1 MMASEDTGKPAH
13 NIDSCDTECASPHF
27 TRASEDTGKPAHNI
41 DSCDTE
47 GAPEDAG
54 RPAPNIDSGVTEC
67 KRLVIPTEKGRQYFA
82 DSCET
87 YKRKLNDLVSH
98 LDTYARLTSET
109 ITAWPR
115 LQKVETSQRLSEIF
129 SKFQNLSDEYLNF
142 LARHNTE
149 ESALEQ
155 SHHSYLRKT
164 YADRVSTYTLL
175 LSVRDN
181 DRISQGSVCSGKS
194 RSKSC
199 RSTGSAASV
208 STLVDKRM
216 KAEAARARLQ
226 FIRRETELQCSA
238 AAIQANMNELAA
250 YKEVA
255 VAEAELSVIN
265 DEVSDTR
272 THFSDTNT
280 HFSSS
285 PHQTYIKP
293 RHSTPGD
300 AAPPTQLP
308 LYSDIP
314 ASEVT
319 RPGLVGS
326 PVAQQF
332 VPASCVEQ
340 VMHQSHSVPVP
351 PIDNSDISGTQVTQ
365 LIRQGVVSNPA
376 SLQFVPGF
384 HVDQV
389 LHQSQH
395 ASVAP
400 VDRANIFVPQMTPLI
415 RPGVV
420 SNPVS
425 QQFVPIS
432 HEKHAVHPSH
442 DAPVPLVNKGQ
453 PLPSIS
459 ELPGVTGVHTQ
470 HAPVSSQGHGQPF
483 PSVGGLI
490 GASGDQSQHVL
501 YDFTRLLLKKDLV
514 TKMEAFDDKPEH
526 FATWKAG
533 FHRTVYELGVTP
545 PEEQDLLVKWLG
557 PSSSGEARSIRSS
570 HAHDPVAGCRAIW
583 ARLEE
588 RYGAPEK
595 VEASIKQKLEAL
607 GTVGNQDPEALYRL
621 VDILGEIEAFKTNP
635 LYRNLLAY
643 YDSSSGVS
651 PIVTKLPYN
660 LQDKWTTRAFQYK
673 QRHQVPYPPFSF
685 FANFVREMSSMRNDP
700 SLVNEQSKSRSFRQQ
715 PAQPRR
721 KLGSTKKT
729 DVAVTQA
736 EPSVGRQNDLE
747 HNCPIHNSSHS
758 LNECIKFKK
767 MPLDKRREYLRLNG
781 ICFKCCISK
790 DHQARSCTMWKPCS
804 ACQSTRHPSAMHLQ
818 KNEERHNAPQEP
830 PTDAAAEHGGEG
842 PATKVSAKCT
852 RLCGV
857 ISGGRSCSKVV
868 LVQVYPAGC
877 PEDAVSVYAILDDQS
892 NHTLAQPE
900 LLDQLGVESPPMP
913 YTLSSCAGVT
923 ETAGRMASGFTVA
936 AMDGSVSHALPV
948 MVECSDIPGNTQ
960 EIPTSEVAQAH
971 PHLSRIADQLYPLQ
985 QVGIELLIGRDL
997 LEAHHV
1003 HDQIVGPRDTPFA
1016 QKLSLGWV
1024 IVGDVCL
1031 EGRHRPSVTVMKTHV
1046 QSDGRGTIFESCG
1059 STLHIEVLSPFAEQ
1073 RQELNTDDFF
1083 QITKDDDKTGTS
1095 VEDREFISMMNNS
1108 FRKNERGEWSAPLPF
1123 KMANPKLPNN
1133 RVQALRRSKALD
1145 HSLQRNPRKLS
1156 HMLQFMEKI
1165 FRCGAAEPA
1174 PPIEDDRQCWY
1185 LPIFGVYHP
1194 KKPDQVRGVFD
1205 SSVVFAGESLNE
1217 ALLTGPNLTNSL
1229 LGILLRF
1236 RREKFAIAGD
1246 IQQMFYRF
1254 FVEPEHRDY
1263 LRFFWYQQND
1273 PKQPLVEY
1281 RMKVHVFGN
1290 RPSPAVATYG
1300 LRRAVQDA
1308 ELDVKHFVERD
1319 FYVDDALTSRPVA
1332 DEVISL
1338 MKRTQDVLKEEGDI
1352 RLHKI
1357 VSNDPGV
1364 MQAFPTEDLGKET
1377 KDLTLCDDSVL
1388 LQHSL
1393 GLQWDLKSDSFL
1405 FSVPQSDV
1413 PYTRRGILSRINSIF
1428 DPMGFLSPLT
1438 ICGKILLRQMCPSG
1452 AHWDDPLSEDF
1463 HDAWMRWNQ
1472 CVEDLND
1479 LRLSRMFVSTS
1490 LSGIEHPCILVFSDA
1505 SETAIAASAYLMTE
1519 KNELGFIMG
1528 KTKLAPLAG
1537 HSIPRLELCGAVLAT
1552 EIGQFVSDHLD
1563 IPLSTIQYFS
1573 DSKVVLGYI
1582 RNRTRRFYTYVSN
1595 RVARIHKVSSPEQ
1608 WSYVPT
1614 HSNPADRA
1622 TRGSLPDVRDCLD
1635 LWLKGPTHLLQHST
1649 QEDSI
1654 PDFNLIAPDD
1664 DPDVRP
1670 EVVVKKSDVSISLTP
1685 LLERFEKFSTWKSL
1699 TSALSTLRHVAAAHG
1714 KSQNVPNTCHGWH
1727 QCEEAGKLEF
1737 KRATEEFLIRHIQ
1750 HQAFPRECAA
1760 LGSGKDIP
1768 RDSSILSLSPYL
1780 DDMGLLRVGG
1790 RLNNLRESL
1799 GISSVNPVIVPKG
1812 HVALLLARFFHE
1824 KTSHQGRGLTE
1835 GMIRSNGYWIVGA
1848 KRLIMRVIY
1857 DCVMCRKLRRKPE
1870 EQKMADLPLDRL
1882 TPGPPFTGVGVDV
1895 FGPWSVVTRKTRGG
1909 AAQSKRW
1916 AVLFSCLTTRAVHI
1930 ELIEDMSSSCFINA
1944 LRRLVAL
1951 RGPVKIFRS
1960 DRGTNFVGAA
1970 DDIGVHVVN
1979 VEEGPVKSHLK
1990 ENTATWIFN
1999 APHASHMG
2007 GVWERA
2013 IGVARR
2019 ILDSMLLKEGQKD
2032 LTHEVIST
2040 LMCEVCAIMNS
2051 RPVAVLDSDPS
2062 DPLVLSPSM
2071 LLTQK
2076 QGDTATLTEG
2086 LSQKDMYK
2094 SQWKHVQ
2101 VLSDIFWKKWR
2112 EGYLQALQTRRKWN
2126 QNRKNL
2132 KNGDFIL
2139 LRDKICHRNDW
2150 STAVVEKTLPSD
2162 DGLVRKAT
2170 VRMIRD
2176 GVVVR
2181 YTRPVSEMVL
2191 LLD

>member
-54 RPAPNIDSGVTEC
+54 RPAPNIDSGETEC

-129 SKFQNLSDEYLNF
+129 SRFQNLSDEYLNF

-181 DRISQGSVCSGKS
+181 DRVSQGSVCSGKS

-442 DAPVPLVNKGQ
+442 DAPVPLVNKEQALPSISELPGVTEVHIQHAPVSSQGHGQ

-470 HAPVSSQGHGQPF
+470 HAPVSPQGHGQPF

-501 YDFTRLLLKKDLV
+501 YDFTRLLLKRDLV

-721 KLGSTKKT
+721 NLGSTKKT

-1059 STLHIEVLSPFAEQ
+1059 STLHIEVLSP
-1073 RQELNTDDFF
+1073 
-1083 QITKDDDKTGTS
+1083 
-1095 VEDREFISMMNNS
+1095 
-1108 FRKNERGEWSAPLPF
+1108 SAS
-1123 KMANPKLPNN
+1123 
-1133 RVQALRRSKALD
+1133 R
-1145 HSLQRNPRKLS
+1145 
-1156 HMLQFMEKI
+1156 
-1165 FRCGAAEPA
+1165 
-1174 PPIEDDRQCWY
+1174 
-1185 LPIFGVYHP
+1185 
-1194 KKPDQVRGVFD
+1194 DQ
-1205 SSVVFAGESLNE
+1205 
-1217 ALLTGPNLTNSL
+1217 
-1229 LGILLRF
+1229 
-1236 RREKFAIAGD
+1236 
-1246 IQQMFYRF
+1246 
-1254 FVEPEHRDY
+1254 
-1263 LRFFWYQQND
+1263 
-1273 PKQPLVEY
+1273 
-1281 RMKVHVFGN
+1281 
-1290 RPSPAVATYG
+1290 
-1300 LRRAVQDA
+1300 
-1308 ELDVKHFVERD
+1308 
-1319 FYVDDALTSRPVA
+1319 
-1332 DEVISL
+1332 
-1338 MKRTQDVLKEEGDI
+1338 
-1352 RLHKI
+1352 
-1357 VSNDPGV
+1357 
-1364 MQAFPTEDLGKET
+1364 
-1377 KDLTLCDDSVL
+1377 
-1388 LQHSL
+1388 
-1393 GLQWDLKSDSFL
+1393 
-1405 FSVPQSDV
+1405 
-1413 PYTRRGILSRINSIF
+1413 
-1428 DPMGFLSPLT
+1428 
-1438 ICGKILLRQMCPSG
+1438 
-1452 AHWDDPLSEDF
+1452 
-1463 HDAWMRWNQ
+1463 
-1472 CVEDLND
+1472 
-1479 LRLSRMFVSTS
+1479 
-1490 LSGIEHPCILVFSDA
+1490 
-1505 SETAIAASAYLMTE
+1505 
-1519 KNELGFIMG
+1519 
-1528 KTKLAPLAG
+1528 
-1537 HSIPRLELCGAVLAT
+1537 
-1552 EIGQFVSDHLD
+1552 
-1563 IPLSTIQYFS
+1563 
-1573 DSKVVLGYI
+1573 
-1582 RNRTRRFYTYVSN
+1582 
-1595 RVARIHKVSSPEQ
+1595 
-1608 WSYVPT
+1608 
-1614 HSNPADRA
+1614 
-1622 TRGSLPDVRDCLD
+1622 
-1635 LWLKGPTHLLQHST
+1635 LQHST

-1670 EVVVKKSDVSISLTP
+1670 EAVVKKSDVSISLTP

-1727 QCEEAGKLEF
+1727 QCEEAGKLF

-1799 GISSVNPVIVPKG
+1799 GISSVNPVMVPKG

-1951 RGPVKIFRS
+1951 RGPVKIYRS

-2062 DPLVLSPSM
+2062 DSLVLSPSM